1 VTVLYLF
8 HFVFLLALLALIGAL
23 VALARVHDRE

>member
-8 HFVFLLALLALIGAL
+8 HFVFLLALLASVGAL
-23 VALARVHDRE
+23 VMLARVHDRD